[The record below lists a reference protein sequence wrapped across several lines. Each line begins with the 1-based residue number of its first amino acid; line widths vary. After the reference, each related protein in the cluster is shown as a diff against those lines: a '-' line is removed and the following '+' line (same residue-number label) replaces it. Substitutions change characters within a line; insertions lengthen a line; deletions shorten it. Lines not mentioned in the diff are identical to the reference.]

1 MDRHSDHRGFCA
13 GSSFRNRSA
22 KACQASS
29 FFIAA
34 AERAGADGVCWI
46 RNAALIFV
54 SDTGDRRADN
64 DVFRPSDTS
73 RHVQRAIAVVVITF
87 ATSAA
92 AIANLISGT

>member
-1 MDRHSDHRGFCA
+1 MDRHPDHRGFCP

-22 KACQASS
+22 KAWQASS

-34 AERAGADGVCWI
+34 AERADADGVGWV

-64 DVFRPSDTS
+64 DVFSTVRY
-73 RHVQRAIAVVVITF
+73 VKATF
-87 ATSAA
+87 NGRS
-92 AIANLISGT
+92 LWP